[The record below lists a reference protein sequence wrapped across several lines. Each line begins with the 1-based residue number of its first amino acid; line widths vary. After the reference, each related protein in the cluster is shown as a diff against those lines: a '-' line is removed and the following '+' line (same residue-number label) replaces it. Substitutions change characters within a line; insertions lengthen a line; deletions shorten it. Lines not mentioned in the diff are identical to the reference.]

1 MNKIVPYKKLK
12 TTTGIGIIPQIR
24 EIQMLILLLSRAKLI
39 AFVNSFAKP
48 IWILY
53 ERGTQQN

>member
-48 IWILY
+48 I
-53 ERGTQQN
+53 

>member
-1 MNKIVPYKKLK
+1 MNKIEPYKKLK

-24 EIQMLILLLSRAKLI
+24 EIQMLILLLLRAKLI

-48 IWILY
+48 I
-53 ERGTQQN
+53 